1 MNIIIRVFKKDLI
14 IALLCGIIDS
24 TLKISISVLILYL
37 FTAVSQSRTVE
48 AFIEA
53 TVICLICYLAQLS
66 KQQCFL
72 YSYILASRIKSGL
85 AMLLYGKISYLSS
98 YMIKS
103 TEIGKITNL
112 LASDLGIIEMRLAT
126 FISSFTF
133 PVTAIGSTILL
144 ITRLGWP
151 GVLGI
156 VLVILSIPLSNF
168 ISKRNGKL
176 IQEINVFKDKRIQI
190 TTEVIEGIK
199 FIKLYGW

>member
-1 MNIIIRVFKKDLI
+1 MNIIIKVYKKDLL
-14 IALLCGIIDS
+14 IALFCGIGDAI
-24 TLKISISVLILYL
+24 LRISVSVLILYL
-37 FTAVSQSRTVE
+37 FQAVSQSKTVE

-53 TVICLICYLAQLS
+53 TVICFICYLAQLL

-85 AMLLYGKISYLSS
+85 AILLYGKISYLSS

-112 LASDLGIIEMRLAT
+112 LASDLGVIEMRLAT

-151 GVLGI
+151 GILGI
-156 VLVILSIPLSNF
+156 LLVILSIPLSNF

-176 IQEINVFKDKRIQI
+176 IQEINSFKDKRIQI
-190 TTEVIEGIK
+190 TT
-199 FIKLYGW
+199 